1 LLCLLLSKNINIR
14 ADVEDQLINFY
25 NQCLVL
31 DRGRGSVNKVEP
43 SKKPSIYPYVS
54 ARVILRLKA
63 CLFEARKRIFENKLA
78 LNWDSLN
85 NSLVNQSAL
94 EHNLENILQ
103 VIILETGYSKEE
115 LVYRLANKLYTKLR
129 CRVRDSHIDFKD
141 LESDVVLF
149 SFRLSVLHNIEPEA
163 DEFIKMDYISW
174 TVCLAFPTKI
184 ER

>member
-1 LLCLLLSKNINIR
+1 MILNKNINIR

-31 DRGRGSVNKVEP
+31 DRGRGSLLKKEKSP
-43 SKKPSIYPYVS
+43 DKKPLIFSYVS
-54 ARVILRLKA
+54 PRVILRLKA

-78 LNWDSLN
+78 MNWDSLN

-115 LVYRLANKLYTKLR
+115 LVYRLANKLYTKFR
-129 CRVRDSHIDFKD
+129 CNVRDSHIDFKD

-149 SFRLSVLHNIEPEA
+149 SFRLSMLHNIQAEA

>member
-1 LLCLLLSKNINIR
+1 M
-14 ADVEDQLINFY
+14 INFY

-31 DRGRGSVNKVEP
+31 DRGRGSVTKTESN
-43 SKKPSIYPYVS
+43 KKPSIYPYVS
-54 ARVILRLKA
+54 ARVILRLKT

-78 LNWDSLN
+78 MNWDSLN

-115 LVYRLANKLYTKLR
+115 LVYRLANKLYTKFR

-149 SFRLSVLHNIEPEA
+149 SFRLGVLHNVEPEA